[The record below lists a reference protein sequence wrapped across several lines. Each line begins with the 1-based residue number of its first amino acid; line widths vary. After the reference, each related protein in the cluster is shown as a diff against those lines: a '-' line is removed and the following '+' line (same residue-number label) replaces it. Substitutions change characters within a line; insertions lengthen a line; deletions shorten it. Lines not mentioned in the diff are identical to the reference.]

1 MTVVKTN
8 FSRLADENFTDKK
21 QGKLSE
27 TAQALF
33 ISTSQFAIYQ
43 KVQNGVKLYLV
54 QDFVENIQT
63 GYCGVFQLYFYE
75 ILFGPNIKSQVLD
88 HENLTRNTVPSK
100 FFSLNQNENEGILRD
115 YINPRNINFD

>member
-27 TAQALF
+27 TPQALF
-33 ISTSQFAIYQ
+33 ICTSQFAIYQ

-54 QDFVENIQT
+54 EDLVENIQT

-75 ILFGPNIKSQVLD
+75 ILFGRNIKSQVLD
-88 HENLTRNTVPSK
+88 HENLTRNTVPAK
-100 FFSLNQNENEGILRD
+100 NFSLNQNENEGILRY

>member
-27 TAQALF
+27 TPQALF
-33 ISTSQFAIYQ
+33 ICTSQFAIYQ

-54 QDFVENIQT
+54 EDLVENIQT

-88 HENLTRNTVPSK
+88 HENLTRNTVPANI
-100 FFSLNQNENEGILRD
+100 FSLNQNENEGILRY